1 MVEKVT
7 GPSVE
12 GRRAAFEKWWLLS
25 HTILTLKW
33 IAAPSIVGSPGYPR
47 YLSFRTQMV
56 WEAWQACDESHRELR
71 AEREELRECLRA
83 LLKLIDDGILVRD
96 ISRDSEPEWLMHQL
110 PMVSAL
116 ARASKVLEEKS

>member
-56 WEAWQACDESHRELR
+56 WESWQACDESHRELR
-71 AEREELRECLRA
+71 AEREELLEA
-83 LLKLIDDGILVRD
+83 LAAITENAEYSRGTTYE
-96 ISRDSEPEWLMHQL
+96 ISTRWIEKAED
-110 PMVSAL
+110 AIAK
-116 ARASKVLEEKS
+116 ARASKVLGEKNSA